1 MIVTYS
7 NYATAG
13 NCTVAAS
20 STAAG
25 SSASNL
31 LHPQKEKVWLSS
43 SASDETLTFSFGS
56 AVTISAYSLINSN
69 GQSTNFNVRLYGNT
83 SDSWGSPAYSDPE
96 ADVGPGN
103 SFYQISTPNSSYQ
116 FWRVKFIRQVGTPQ
130 LQIGCIMLGQYL
142 TLPTPSYSGYQ
153 DAIVDPS
160 RHVKSA
166 GGQTYS
172 EILPT
177 YKTFRVDW
185 QFLTTTQKN
194 TFQTFVNDVGT
205 SKPFLCQVMPST
217 ELNEWIYVRLTKPP
231 QFEAVGYDTSIRWN
245 TSLEFEELL

>member
-1 MIVTYS
+1 MIVTY
-7 NYATAG
+7 NNFATPG
-13 NCTVAAS
+13 NVTVATT

-25 SSASNL
+25 STANNL
-31 LHPQKEKVWLSS
+31 IHPQRGRVWLNSGVG
-43 SASDETLTFSFGS
+43 DEDITFSFSS
-56 AVTISAYSLINSN
+56 AVALTHYSLVDST
-69 GQSTNFNVRLYGNT
+69 GQSTNFNIRLYGNT
-83 SDSWGSPAYSDPE
+83 SNSWGSPAYSDVE
-96 ADVGPGN
+96 SDVGPGN
-103 SFYQISTPNSSYQ
+103 SFYQLNVPNSTYQ
-116 FWRVKFIRQVGTPQ
+116 YWRIKFIRQVGTTQ

-153 DAIVDPS
+153 DAIVDQS

-194 TFQTFVNDVGT
+194 TFQTFVNNVGT

-217 ELNEWIYVRLTKPP
+217 ELNEWIYARLTKPP